1 MTIPSKSRRSGGPKI
16 DQGKLIS
23 SRNSLKTGTYS
34 KLVVL
39 PDENHEEFDSLLAQF
54 NADFYPKDA
63 VEIILIRE
71 IAVITWKKLRLEKLE
86 QNYLVKQL
94 SDPVT
99 LEEFLSCGNGY
110 TKETH
115 QAWVERGVLDEEK
128 QQRYI
133 KILEFITPYK
143 RQHVSEEGLAQ
154 IKAAFPKF
162 YKLMI
167 DFYKAFS
174 PPKEGEPTCEEVA
187 QFQVRFGEEE
197 LKFIVPAYFDV
208 VIPSMKSSLWCTT
221 HQEAIRQNVATIKQE
236 RLLNLMQLGRV
247 QRAGDDLGRA
257 FVRTLGE
264 FRKHHEWRL
273 KNTLGDASQLES

>member
-1 MTIPSKSRRSGGPKI
+1 MTIPSKSRRSGGPKT

-71 IAVITWKKLRLEKLE
+71 LAVITWKKLRLEKLE

-143 RQHVSEEGLAQ
+143 RQYVSEEVLAQ

-162 YKLMI
+162 YKM
-167 DFYKAFS
+167 
-174 PPKEGEPTCEEVA
+174 
-187 QFQVRFGEEE
+187 
-197 LKFIVPAYFDV
+197 
-208 VIPSMKSSLWCTT
+208 MKTM
-221 HQEAIRQNVATIKQE
+221 K
-236 RLLNLMQLGRV
+236 LLL
-247 QRAGDDLGRA
+247 
-257 FVRTLGE
+257 
-264 FRKHHEWRL
+264 
-273 KNTLGDASQLES
+273 

>member
-1 MTIPSKSRRSGGPKI
+1 MCIFPATISVGASIGGWKFPIPARWPVKNERRE
-16 DQGKLIS
+16 L
-23 SRNSLKTGTYS
+23 
-34 KLVVL
+34 
-39 PDENHEEFDSLLAQF
+39 
-54 NADFYPKDA
+54 
-63 VEIILIRE
+63 
-71 IAVITWKKLRLEKLE
+71 AVITWKKLRLEKLE

-143 RQHVSEEGLAQ
+143 RQHVSEEVLAQ

-162 YKLMI
+162 YKTMI

-187 QFQVRFGEEE
+187 RFQVRFGDEE

-221 HQEAIRQNVATIKQE
+221 HQEAIRQKVAAIKQE
-236 RLLNLMQLGRV
+236 RLLNLMQLGGV
-247 QRAGDDLGRA
+247 QRAGDDLGRV

-273 KNTLGDASQLES
+273 KNTLGDSSQLES